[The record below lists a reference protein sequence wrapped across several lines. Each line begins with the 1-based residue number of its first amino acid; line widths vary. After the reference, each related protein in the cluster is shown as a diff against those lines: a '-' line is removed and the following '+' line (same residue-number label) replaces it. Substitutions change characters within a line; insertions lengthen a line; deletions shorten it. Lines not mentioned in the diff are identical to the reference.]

1 MKTSKYTILTRIFV
15 LGTLFL
21 TLFFFLPKCESI
33 NANEKYD
40 DISSPEMI
48 SRVTSVSEEILL

>member
-1 MKTSKYTILTRIFV
+1 MPAFIITFPGHL
-15 LGTLFL
+15 
-21 TLFFFLPKCESI
+21 
-33 NANEKYD
+33 KYD

>member
-33 NANEKYD
+33 NANEKHD
-40 DISSPEMI
+40 DISFV
-48 SRVTSVSEEILL
+48 VTGVATPTHDHRPA